1 MVRQCAWCLY
11 LLDAD
16 GVRIAV
22 LPLPPLYEATHG
34 MCSVCGKLWMDQ
46 WLGKEKNLRL
56 LRCGYCRTTFSER
69 PGTALEEARLPA
81 AEVEKLVAHRQAGC
95 GMRRTARLTGQ
106 ARSPVA
112 HYAVVAGA
120 PARAGHDEAMRALQC
135 AEIPADEQWAC
146 VGKKRGAR

>member
-1 MVRQCAWCLY
+1 
-11 LLDAD
+11 
-16 GVRIAV
+16 
-22 LPLPPLYEATHG
+22 
-34 MCSVCGKLWMDQ
+34 MDQ

-81 AEVEKLVAHRQAGC
+81 AEVEKLVAHLQAGC

-106 ARSPVA
+106 ARRPVA

-146 VGKKRGAR
+146 GGKKRGAR

>member
-1 MVRQCAWCLY
+1 MRRP
-11 LLDAD
+11 
-16 GVRIAV
+16 GK
-22 LPLPPLYEATHG
+22 EAKKEVSQFACPNPACRYHG
-34 MCSVCGKLWMDQ
+34 KRPAEGGKLWMDQ

-69 PGTALEEARLPA
+69 PG
-81 AEVEKLVAHRQAGC
+81 
-95 GMRRTARLTGQ
+95 TARLTGQ

>member
-1 MVRQCAWCLY
+1 MRRP
-11 LLDAD
+11 
-16 GVRIAV
+16 GK
-22 LPLPPLYEATHG
+22 EAKEEVSQFACPNPACRYHG
-34 MCSVCGKLWMDQ
+34 KRPAEGGKLWMDQ

-69 PGTALEEARLPA
+69 PGTALEAARLPA
-81 AEVEKLVAHRQAGC
+81 AEVEKLVAHLQAGC

-106 ARSPVA
+106 ARRPVA

-146 VGKKRGAR
+146 GGKKRGAR